1 MNPERPACPSRA
13 PADPRELAR
22 EIAQDARSR
31 GGLLIF
37 TDFERMLCLGAT
49 NGRGA
54 GLPLLVRGALVAL
67 ASTPA
72 TGVVIN
78 SGQDVCDLETH
89 VNVPGPHLRRMPRT
103 SGPGG
108 GDDLLPSG
116 RRAIETGAARAGPGA
131 VSMPRVSPR
140 RGGRD
145 QGAGRHR
152 ACSTSRPVGRRGDRR
167 PGGGVEADIG
177 GRFPGV
183 AVRVDGGPLP
193 GRGVAEG
200 LQCALDPGAV
210 GARRPRSARRRVPRP

>member
-1 MNPERPACPSRA
+1 MNPERPACPSQA

-78 SGQDVCDLETH
+78 SGRRCVRPRDPRQR
-89 VNVPGPHLRRMPRT
+89 PGPHLRRVPRT

-116 RRAIETGAARAGPGA
+116 RRAIETGAARAGPRA
-131 VSMPRVSPR
+131 VSMPRGSPR
-140 RGGRD
+140 CGGRD

-152 ACSTSRPVGRRGDRR
+152 ACSTSRPVGRFGDRGPRRDEPGLKGGMRTAGVERVIAHVLLWGGLLGGLLVVLGLILFIGRGDSS
-167 PGGGVEADIG
+167 
-177 GRFPGV
+177 GR
-183 AVRVDGGPLP
+183 
-193 GRGVAEG
+193 
-200 LQCALDPGAV
+200 CS
-210 GARRPRSARRRVPRP
+210 RSSG